1 MSLLHTIV
9 AFIVALGVLI
19 LFHELGHY
27 VVARWCGV
35 KVLRFSI
42 GFGRPLLMWRG
53 RAPDR
58 TEWVLAAV
66 PLGGYVRMLDE
77 REGPVAS
84 AELAR
89 AFNRQSVLKRM
100 AIVAAGPLAN
110 FALAMLIYF
119 ALFIHGTSEPKPIL
133 GAPVA
138 ETPAARGGVAN
149 GDVVTAVNGKPVATW
164 NDVRWDVLELAVSR
178 KPVDLNVTD
187 AGGYRRLRHLDFSSY
202 DADANTKDPW
212 APVGLQLYEPE
223 IPPVIGRLEPGQP
236 AQLAGVQP
244 GDRVLRIDGNPV
256 RSWAEFVRDI
266 QSRPGAR
273 VSLEIEKPNGT
284 TATLAITLGTDSR
297 RGTPIGRIGA
307 GPRVDESAY
316 RDLYVEQRYGP
327 LPAVGKAV
335 AKTWDMAV
343 FSLRMLGKMVIGELS
358 WRNLSG
364 PVTIADYA
372 GQSANQGL
380 IPYVVFIALISIS
393 IGVLNLLPIPVL
405 DGGHLL
411 YYFLEVVMGRPLS
424 DRWIEL
430 GQRAGLGVLLAL
442 MAFAIFNDITRHLT
456 G

>member
-27 VVARWCGV
+27 IVARWCGV

-42 GFGRPLLMWRG
+42 GFGRPLLLWRD
-53 RAPDR
+53 RSPDR
-58 TEWVLAAV
+58 TEWVIAAV
-66 PLGGYVRMLDE
+66 PLGGFVRMLDE
-77 REGPVAS
+77 REGPVANDQ
-84 AELAR
+84 AAR
-89 AFNRQSVLKRM
+89 AFNRQSVGKRT
-100 AIVAAGPLAN
+100 AIVAAGPIAN
-110 FALAMLIYF
+110 FVLAVIIYF
-119 ALFIHGTSEPKPIL
+119 GLFLHGTSEPKAIL
-133 GAPVA
+133 GPPVA
-138 ETPAARGGVAN
+138 GTPAAGAGVVN
-149 GDVVTAVNGKPVATW
+149 GDVVEAISGKPVATW
-164 NDVRWDVLELAVSR
+164 SDVRWDVLELAVSR
-178 KPVDLNVTD
+178 KAADLSVVD
-187 AGGYRRLRHLDFSSY
+187 ARGYRKLRRLDFSGY
-202 DADANTKDPW
+202 DADANPKDPW
-212 APVGLQLYEPE
+212 GPIGLQLFEPD
-223 IPPVIGRLEPGQP
+223 IAPVIGRLEAGQP
-236 AQLAGVQP
+236 AQLSGVES
-244 GDRVLRIDGNPV
+244 GDRVLRVDGTPIP
-256 RSWAEFVRDI
+256 SWTEFVHTI
-266 QSRPGAR
+266 QSHPGAR
-273 VSLEIEKPNGT
+273 VTLDLEKPDGART
-284 TATLAITLGTDSR
+284 SLTLTLGTDVR
-297 RGTPIGRIGA
+297 KGVKIGRIGA

-327 LPAVGKAV
+327 VPALGKAV
-335 AKTWDMAV
+335 QKTWDMAV
-343 FSLRMLGKMVIGELS
+343 FSLRMLGKMVIGQLS

-411 YYFLEVVMGRPLS
+411 YYLIEVVMGRPLS
-424 DRWIEL
+424 DRYIEL